1 MSNRLLLTGAGL
13 AVLLLAATGCG
24 DRPAGGGGGG
34 GDLRG
39 KVFVST
45 SVTEQGKPRAL
56 AEGTSVELRFTDDGR
71 LIANA
76 GCNTMQGPVSF
87 DDGKLTVGD
96 LGVTAMGCPKPELH
110 EQDDWLSKLLAAAPS
125 WQLRNADL
133 VVTGS
138 GAEIV
143 LAPEAPAQLEGG
155 EWKVDTLVSA
165 DASSSVPGAVPATL
179 KFAGGKVDVFTGC
192 NTGSASY
199 RVDGQTIT
207 FEQLVHTDKACG
219 ADETLVEKALLTAMT
234 GQVTY
239 RIDRNSL
246 SLTNTKGDGV
256 QLKK

>member
-13 AVLLLAATGCG
+13 ALLLAATGCG
-24 DRPAGGGGGG
+24 DRSAAGGSGG

-56 AEGTSVELRFTDDGR
+56 VEGTSVSLRFTDDGR

-76 GCNTMQGPVSF
+76 GCNMMQGPVSL
-87 DDGKLTVGD
+87 DGGTLRVTD
-96 LGVTAMGCPKPELH
+96 LSTTAMGCPKPELH
-110 EQDDWLSKLLAAAPS
+110 TQDDWLSKLLGAGPS
-125 WQLRNADL
+125 WQLKDANL
-133 VVTGS
+133 VVTGPD
-138 GAEIV
+138 AEIV

-155 EWKVDTLVSA
+155 EWKVDTLISA
-165 DASSSVPGAVPATL
+165 AAASSVPGAVPATL
-179 KFAGGKVDVFTGC
+179 RFAGGKVEVFTGC
-192 NTGSASY
+192 NSGSASY
-199 RVDGQTIT
+199 RVDGRTIT

-219 ADETLVEKALLTAMT
+219 PDETLVEKAVLAALT

-239 RIDRNSL
+239 KIDRSSL
-246 SLTNTKGDGV
+246 SLTNTQGDGV

>member
-13 AVLLLAATGCG
+13 VVLLLAATGCG
-24 DRPAGGGGGG
+24 DRPAGAGGGGG
-34 GDLRG
+34 ELRG

-56 AEGTSVELRFTDDGR
+56 VDGTSVELRFTDDGR

-76 GCNTMQGPVSF
+76 GCNMMQGPVSL
-87 DDGKLTVGD
+87 DDGKLSVGD
-96 LGVTAMGCPKPELH
+96 LSVTAMGCPKPELH
-110 EQDDWLSKLLAAAPS
+110 TQDDWLSKLLSATPS
-125 WQLRNADL
+125 WQLKDSNL
-133 VVTGS
+133 VLTGS
-138 GAEIV
+138 DAEIV
-143 LAPEAPAQLEGG
+143 LAPEAPARLEGG

-165 DASSSVPGAVPATL
+165 DAASSVPGAVPATL
-179 KFAGGKVDVFTGC
+179 TFAGGKVEVFTGC

-219 ADETLVEKALLTAMT
+219 PDETMVEKAVLAALT

-239 RIDRNSL
+239 RIDRSSL